1 VLACYA
7 AALREGWPN
16 QVGGASGSRSGR
28 QASTIR
34 AALDGV
40 AQTFRA
46 NQLGSPVHDAR
57 GRFDSVLA
65 AQLRGYAIEDPET
78 KQSQALPAAVV
89 SIVEAVK
96 VSEMHRA
103 VGQLVVGAFFFAM
116 RACEFSDVGAP
127 RRTRIIT
134 IGDVEFR
141 KDGRK
146 VNHDR
151 VTEMEEADTVSI
163 TFRTQK
169 NGEKGTTV
177 TQHKTTGMHA
187 GGTSGLCPVTAL
199 ARLVER
205 VRSYQIADLEWAAVD
220 QRPISLVATDRG
232 SGLVTSQ
239 QVLHHLRA
247 AALQYGE
254 QRLGFPISKIGTHS
268 LRAGAATA
276 MFLAGVPAET
286 IQLIGRW
293 RSQTFLRYIRIQ
305 VQQLTRGVATNMTTN
320 PNFFTI
326 GQE

>member
-1 VLACYA
+1 
-7 AALREGWPN
+7 
-16 QVGGASGSRSGR
+16 
-28 QASTIR
+28 
-34 AALDGV
+34 
-40 AQTFRA
+40 
-46 NQLGSPVHDAR
+46 
-57 GRFDSVLA
+57 
-65 AQLRGYAIEDPET
+65 LRGYAIEDPGT

-96 VSEMHRA
+96 ASEMHRA
-103 VGQLVVGAFFFAM
+103 VGQLVVCAFFFAM

-146 VNHDR
+146 VSRDR
-151 VTEMEEADTVSI
+151 ETEMEEADTVSI

-177 TQHKTTGMHA
+177 TQHRTTGRHA
-187 GGTSGLCPVTAL
+187 NGTSRLCPVTAL
-199 ARLVER
+199 ARLVAR
-205 VRSYQIADLEWAAVD
+205 VRSYPIADLEWAAVD
-220 QRPISLVATDRG
+220 QRPINLVATDLG
-232 SGLVTSQ
+232 LELVTAQ

-305 VQQLTRGVATNMTTN
+305 VQQLTQGVATDMTTN